1 MMDLFLTS
9 FGNSG
14 SIIVVSSNEWS
25 SNGTS
30 AYMCAFIQCEKYDTV
45 LLLIQN
51 FLKVTVAKFCRW

>member
-25 SNGTS
+25 SNVTL
-30 AYMCAFIQCEKYDTV
+30 AYMCASIQCEKYDTV
-45 LLLIQN
+45 LLLVQN
-51 FLKVTVAKFCRW
+51 FLKVAVATFCPW